1 MWLFTPEGFFS
12 VVNAEEFGH
21 PLQVRA
27 RCDDD
32 LDRLRSS
39 FFPTLGENVHLPG
52 RDYPVRAFTTHEGFA
67 ECLSKIAL
75 AIDYDNFKS
84 TVAARHTSERAHV
97 YGHVWS
103 DCRKIGQWKG
113 VR

>member
-1 MWLFTPEGFFS
+1 MWLFTPEGFYS

-39 FFPTLGENVHLPG
+39 FFPTLGENVLLPG
-52 RDYPVRAFTTHEGFA
+52 RDCPVRAFTTHEGFA
-67 ECLSKIAL
+67 ECLSKIAM

-84 TVAARHTSERAHV
+84 TVAARHTSERAHL
-97 YGHVWS
+97 YGYVWS
-103 DCRKIGQWKG
+103 NCRKIEQGNG